1 MTISK
6 VPNMMFIIYVKDQE
20 KSKQFYE
27 ELLGM
32 SPKLHVPGMTEFNLY
47 DKATLGIMPEEGIM
61 RILNNKIQHP
71 KEAKGIPRCEIYLYV
86 DDPDAYYERL
96 IRVGGEGISKGE
108 LRNWGDYVAYGA
120 DVDGHIIAFAK
131 QVSPT

>member
-6 VPNMMFIIYVKDQE
+6 VTNMMFIIYVKDQE

-32 SPKLHVPGMTEFNLY
+32 SPKLHVLGMTEFNLD

-61 RILNNKIQHP
+61 KILNNKIQHP

-86 DDPDAYYERL
+86 DSPDEYYYRL
-96 IRVGGEGISKGE
+96 IKAGGEGISKGE
-108 LRNWGDYVAYGA
+108 LRNWGDYVSYGA
-120 DVDGHIIAFAK
+120 DIDGHIIAFAREA
-131 QVSPT
+131 TT